1 MVKRNLGNT
10 GIQVSEIAFGGVEI
24 GLPYGIGVKDKRDML
39 SEEDAIRLLHLAVD
53 KGFNFFDTAR
63 MYGESERIMGKAFK
77 HRRAEVV
84 LSSKCR
90 HFRTA
95 GGTLPPDDTIKKLI
109 RQSIEESLST
119 LQTHYLDV
127 YMLHQADME
136 ILDRGVIAEQMQK
149 LREEGKVKAIGVSTY
164 RVEESQK
171 AIDQGIWN
179 TIQLP
184 FNLLDQRQEI
194 VFEQAEKKGIG
205 IVIRSVL
212 LKGLLSSRGVGLHPA
227 LSAVE
232 EHIRKYQSILHN
244 NESLPETAVRFALS
258 YPQVS
263 SVLIGIDKES
273 YLTESLKAANGQYM
287 NGEELEAA
295 KLLRYPEPAFLDLPY
310 WDKMGWLR

>member
-1 MVKRNLGNT
+1 MLRRELGNT
-10 GIQVSEIAFGGVEI
+10 GISVSEIAFGGVEI
-24 GLPYGIGVKDKRDML
+24 GLPYGIGVKHKSDML
-39 SEEDAIRLLHLAVD
+39 SDKDAIRLLHLAID

-63 MYGESERIMGKAFK
+63 MYGESERIMGNAFK
-77 HRRAEVV
+77 HRRDEVV

-90 HFRTA
+90 HFRTPD
-95 GGTLPPDDTIKKLI
+95 GILPSDDMIRNLI
-109 RQSIEESLST
+109 RQSVEESLRT
-119 LQTHYLDV
+119 LQTDYLDL

-136 ILDRGVIAEQMQK
+136 ILDRGVVAKQMQR

-194 VFEQAEKKGIG
+194 VFEHAKTKGIG

-227 LSAVE
+227 LHAVE
-232 EHIRKYQSILHN
+232 DHIRKYHSLLDTH
-244 NESLPETAVRFALS
+244 ESLPETAIRFALS
-258 YPQVS
+258 YPQIS

-273 YLTESLKAANGQYM
+273 YLEAAVKAANGRYM
-287 NGEELEAA
+287 NRETLEAA
-295 KLLRYPEPAFLDLPY
+295 KSLRYPDPEFLDLPY